1 MNANVTIKPDDD
13 CLELLEQYAYDILD
27 LVDRLK
33 NLRYSNDRNHAISQM
48 KRFESSANYAADALG
63 LRGFEIDYSNLI
75 KNGEA

>member
-1 MNANVTIKPDDD
+1 
-13 CLELLEQYAYDILD
+13 
-27 LVDRLK
+27 
-33 NLRYSNDRNHAISQM
+33 M

>member
-1 MNANVTIKPDDD
+1 MNANVTIKADDD

-33 NLRYSNDRNHAISQM
+33 NLRYSNDRNYAISQM